1 MSAGRRRK
9 GSGGADGSVSSEWEE
24 FIAATKFF
32 SIDQLQDCVNCQD
45 VKLPVT
51 EGYLVTA
58 LLVNEAEVLSF
69 IKKFVKIDAFVES
82 GYVRLVAHE
91 GRPVLADSLVVD
103 DELWD
108 EECYPMPTEQEC
120 RVLEINPYSEGTEVW
135 VTKQV
140 VEVYQDDEIELT
152 EKVTQLVYPVFA
164 RVHLLD
170 SFDRMGNL
178 MVREVE
184 FHELCTYVKHPVQ
197 VW

>member
-1 MSAGRRRK
+1 M
-9 GSGGADGSVSSEWEE
+9 
-24 FIAATKFF
+24 
-32 SIDQLQDCVNCQD
+32 
-45 VKLPVT
+45 
-51 EGYLVTA
+51 
-58 LLVNEAEVLSF
+58 
-69 IKKFVKIDAFVES
+69 
-82 GYVRLVAHE
+82 
-91 GRPVLADSLVVD
+91 
-103 DELWD
+103 
-108 EECYPMPTEQEC
+108 
-120 RVLEINPYSEGTEVW
+120 LEINPYSEGTEVW

-178 MVREVE
+178 MIREVE